1 MSIDLQDNW
10 AKDKRKDLKKNKGR
24 LWKNSIL
31 IVYNKK

>member
-10 AKDKRKDLKKNKGR
+10 AKDKRKDHKEKIGAVEKQL
-24 LWKNSIL
+24 L